1 MPEQRQSHSSTD
13 RIAWIRTLIAIPIA
27 VIGFGCS
34 DTGDERRPPPYS
46 NVLLVAIDSLRAD
59 HLQSYGYPRETSP
72 FLDRLAREG
81 ARFEHAVAPSSRSLP
96 SLVTLLTALPP
107 EQHGV
112 VRADLALDDSALTL
126 AEVLAD
132 RGFATAAFVTGPEL
146 AATRGLAQGFAT
158 YVEDRSEKN
167 APASTGGL
175 AQPAAGPNDW
185 LNEWDQTGRRAPFF
199 LFVHLPLTRGDE
211 VSPTPTEGMRGP
223 EDAEAMEIER
233 AISRYDDAIRRADR
247 ELGQIVQL
255 LDSLELRQETLVIVT
270 SNHGEEFLERG
281 NLGHGRTL
289 YGESVRVP
297 LIVRFPARLD
307 AGKVIPEPARLM
319 DIGPTVMMLA
329 RVRRPLEFGF
339 LHDAYGFSMRDL
351 TELLLGEPSGR
362 NVVLPGDLAEKFQS
376 LRLGSYKLIRNLAL
390 DETRRY
396 EFFNLDLD
404 PGESNDIFES
414 ERKRAGY
421 MNKQLEAWRKICADR
436 QHYARP
442 HQPAGS

>member
-1 MPEQRQSHSSTD
+1 
-13 RIAWIRTLIAIPIA
+13 
-27 VIGFGCS
+27 
-34 DTGDERRPPPYS
+34 
-46 NVLLVAIDSLRAD
+46 
-59 HLQSYGYPRETSP
+59 YPRETSP

-146 AATRGLAQGFAT
+146 AATRGLAQGFET
-158 YVEDRSEKN
+158 YVETRVERQVEDQSEN
-167 APASTGGL
+167 ATPASVGGL
-175 AQPAAGPNDW
+175 TQSVTGPNEW
-185 LNEWDQTGRRAPFF
+185 LNEWDQSGRRAPFL
-199 LFVHLPLTRGDE
+199 LFVHLPLLTRGDE
-211 VSPTPTEGMRGP
+211 FPPTPTEEMRGP
-223 EDAEAMEIER
+223 ENPGPTEIER
-233 AISRYDDAIRRADR
+233 AIARYDDAIRRADH

-297 LIVRFPARLD
+297 LIVRFPSRLD

-339 LHDAYGFSMRDL
+339 LHEAYGFSMRDL

-390 DETRRY
+390 DEPERY
-396 EFFNLDLD
+396 EYFNLDLD
-404 PGESNDIFES
+404 PDELNDIFES
-414 ERKRAGY
+414 ERKRAGF
-421 MNKQLEAWRKICADR
+421 MIKQLDAWREICADR

-442 HQPAGS
+442 HQPAGE